1 MLSNNVCVQQW
12 LRTANTCPVCREKV
26 KTSPKPAPARR
37 RPHRDV
43 SAPSETNQGANSS
56 TPENGLNS
64 RPPHTAP
71 QTNNGRP
78 VSFAAMVFDRLMNG
92 DGAADTW
99 PSSSPAAP
107 LPPRDTRRVYLE
119 RLRAQQQQHAREF
132 HPPAHAHGHHDVF
145 VEFASPHELPYHLRV
160 PPTSQPGSSS
170 FRPTAGAGT
179 DGPSVRPFAFML
191 RGQGSDSSISSSS
204 STSMVVDDVGAGSRR
219 SMGVGTNSGP
229 GSGSGSLYLDA
240 PTMPRRE
247 NMFALV
253 PPSSGTFGGAS
264 GAAALGLP
272 PPPVPAPLP
281 QSQQQPSF
289 DVRVPPTMVI
299 SSSTES
305 SSSREWRSARGG
317 YDTLFNVEA
326 SRSPLVSGPPSR
338 PMSVANRLP
347 VEEDSPFEDYV
358 FEWSLRGRLG
368 ASSGP

>member
-1 MLSNNVCVQQW
+1 
-12 LRTANTCPVCREKV
+12 
-26 KTSPKPAPARR
+26 
-37 RPHRDV
+37 
-43 SAPSETNQGANSS
+43 
-56 TPENGLNS
+56 
-64 RPPHTAP
+64 
-71 QTNNGRP
+71 
-78 VSFAAMVFDRLMNG
+78 
-92 DGAADTW
+92 
-99 PSSSPAAP
+99 
-107 LPPRDTRRVYLE
+107 
-119 RLRAQQQQHAREF
+119 
-132 HPPAHAHGHHDVF
+132 VF